1 MARMRG
7 PSRSLLKD
15 QTGTFQAGLI
25 AMAALLAVTTLL
37 AWLLRV
43 VIKEE

>member
-1 MARMRG
+1 MRG
-7 PSRSLLKD
+7 PSARLE
-15 QTGTFQAGLI
+15 AGLI